1 MRTPITPCNVVWWA
15 PNSNP
20 RCPNGWLNGN
30 GTVAGTDC
38 PTTVRTPTAA
48 AVEIDL
54 RRAAANRAA
63 NRAGGFGRG
72 FALCFGAPFA
82 YTLPRIYPAAMTPE
96 VEIYDTTLR
105 DGSQGEGIN
114 FSVNDKLRLAERLD
128 AFGVHYIE
136 GGWPGSNPKD
146 IEFFAK
152 AKERKF
158 RHARLAAF
166 GSTRRKAVAVE
177 VDDQVRLLLDAETPV
192 VTIFGKTWLLHV
204 KEVLRTTPDENLAMI
219 GDTVRFLKDHGKF
232 VVYDAEH
239 GFDGFKDDPEYA
251 QATWQ
256 AAEQAGADFVV
267 LCDTNGG
274 SLPDEITRITGL
286 AHGKLSTRL
295 GIHTHDDI
303 GLGVANALASLA
315 AGATHVQG
323 TVNGYGE
330 RTGNCNLI
338 SVIPSIAFKLGKRCV
353 PEKSLAK
360 LRELSLFVDEI
371 ANFRHNPR
379 QPWVGATAFAH
390 KGGMHVNAVQ
400 KVARS
405 FEHID
410 PALVGNTRRVLI
422 SDLAGKSNI
431 VIKAQELGF
440 KVTND
445 TPELK
450 AILERIK
457 ELEHEGF
464 EFEAAEASLALLIRR
479 ALERRELPFQVDGYH
494 VSMRRDG
501 KTSICEATIKAH
513 VGEQAAHTVAE
524 GDGPVNAL
532 DKALRAALVKFYP
545 QLKKVVLT
553 DYKVRI
559 LETATGTSARTRV
572 LIQSSDGREEWG
584 TVGVND
590 NIIEASLQALVDS
603 MEYALMRK

>member
-1 MRTPITPCNVVWWA
+1 MK
-15 PNSNP
+15 S
-20 RCPNGWLNGN
+20 
-30 GTVAGTDC
+30 
-38 PTTVRTPTAA
+38 
-48 AVEIDL
+48 
-54 RRAAANRAA
+54 
-63 NRAGGFGRG
+63 
-72 FALCFGAPFA
+72 
-82 YTLPRIYPAAMTPE
+82 E

-105 DGSQGEGIN
+105 DGSQGEGMN
-114 FSVNDKLRLAERLD
+114 LSVADKLRIAERLD
-128 AFGVHYIE
+128 AFGMHYIE

-146 IEFFAK
+146 IEFFAQ
-152 AKERKF
+152 AKRRKF
-158 RHARLAAF
+158 RQARLAAF
-166 GSTRRKAVAVE
+166 GSTRRKSVAVE
-177 VDDQVRLLLDAETPV
+177 NDDQVRLLLAAGTPV

-204 KEVLRTTPDENLAMI
+204 REVLRTTPAENLGMI
-219 GDTVRFLKDHGKF
+219 GDTVRYLKDHGKQ
-232 VVYDAEH
+232 VIYDAEH

-251 QATWQ
+251 LATWQ
-256 AAEQAGADFVV
+256 AAEQAGADLVV

-274 SLPDEITRITGL
+274 SLPEEIARITTAARGQL
-286 AHGKLSTRL
+286 TVRL

-303 GLGVANALASLA
+303 GLGVANALAALT
-315 AGATHVQG
+315 AGATQVQG

-338 SVIPSIAFKLGKRCV
+338 SAIPNIAFKLGKRCV
-353 PEKSLAK
+353 PEKALAQ
-360 LRELSLFVDEI
+360 LRELSQFVDEI

-479 ALERRELPFQVDGYH
+479 ALEHQNLPFQVDGYH

-501 KTSICEATIKAH
+501 KNSICEATIKLR

-532 DKALRAALVKFYP
+532 DKALRTALVKFYP

-603 MEYALMRK
+603 MEYALLRK

>member
-1 MRTPITPCNVVWWA
+1 MK
-15 PNSNP
+15 
-20 RCPNGWLNGN
+20 
-30 GTVAGTDC
+30 
-38 PTTVRTPTAA
+38 
-48 AVEIDL
+48 
-54 RRAAANRAA
+54 
-63 NRAGGFGRG
+63 
-72 FALCFGAPFA
+72 
-82 YTLPRIYPAAMTPE
+82 PE

-114 FSVNDKLRLAERLD
+114 FSVMDKLRIAERLD

-146 IEFFAK
+146 IEFFAE
-152 AKERKF
+152 ARRRKF
-158 RHARLAAF
+158 KQARLAAF
-166 GSTRRKAVAVE
+166 GSTRRKGVAVE
-177 VDDQVRLLLDAETPV
+177 SDDQVRLLLEAHTPV

-219 GDTVRFLKDHGKF
+219 GDTVRFLKDHGRF

-239 GFDGFKDDPEYA
+239 AFDGYKDEPEYA
-251 QATWQ
+251 LATWQ
-256 AAEQAGADFVV
+256 AAEKAGADVVV

-274 SLPDEITRITGL
+274 SLSREVAAITAA
-286 AHGKLSTRL
+286 AHGKLSVRL

-303 GLGVANALASLA
+303 GLGVANALAALE
-315 AGATHVQG
+315 AGATHAQG
-323 TVNGYGE
+323 TLNGYGE
-330 RTGNCNLI
+330 RTGNCNLT
-338 SVIPSIAFKLGKRCV
+338 SLIPNVALKMKKSCV
-353 PEKSLAK
+353 PEKSLAQ
-360 LRELSLFVDEI
+360 LHDLSQFVDEI

-379 QPWVGATAFAH
+379 QPWVGQTAFAH

-410 PALVGNTRRVLI
+410 PARVGNRRRVLI

-431 VIKAQELGF
+431 VMKAQELGF
-440 KVTND
+440 RVTND

-450 AILERIK
+450 AILGRIK
-457 ELEHEGF
+457 ELEHEGY
-464 EFEAAEASLALLIRR
+464 EFEAAEASLALLISR
-479 ALERRELPFQVDGYH
+479 ALKHEDPPFSVGAYH

-501 KTSICEATIKAH
+501 PGSICEATIKVR
-513 VGEQAAHTVAE
+513 VGSEAGHTVAE

-545 QLKKVVLT
+545 QLKKVVLM

-559 LETATGTSARTRV
+559 LETSSGTGARTRV
-572 LIQSSDGREEWG
+572 LIQSTDGKREWG

-603 MEYALMRK
+603 LEYALIRT